1 MLSLRETINDIWFF
15 STDIYDDKFE
25 ETGLKKGI
33 FLDDQNIIKVI
44 CVKFSFS
51 FVSKWFLY
59 TILFHSESVATSRQG
74 SSSCLLR
81 SCDQM
86 VTGRRLRYGR
96 ALAIIQAEEYLDAV
110 TYHRGIQIPEY

>member
-1 MLSLRETINDIWFF
+1 MLTLRETINDIWFS
-15 STDIYDDKFE
+15 STDIYDEKFE
-25 ETGLKKGI
+25 ETGTERGI
-33 FLDDQNIIKVI
+33 FLDEKNIIKI
-44 CVKFSFS
+44 RFYQ
-51 FVSKWFLY
+51 FVSQWLVN

-74 SSSCLLR
+74 LSSCLLR

-110 TYHRGIQIPEY
+110 SYHKGVQILKY

>member
-1 MLSLRETINDIWFF
+1 MKS
-15 STDIYDDKFE
+15 SY
-25 ETGLKKGI
+25 
-33 FLDDQNIIKVI
+33 Q
-44 CVKFSFS
+44 
-51 FVSKWFLY
+51 FVSQWLVN

-74 SSSCLLR
+74 LSSCLLR

-110 TYHRGIQIPEY
+110 SYHKGIQILKY

>member
-1 MLSLRETINDIWFF
+1 MLTLRETINDIWFS
-15 STDIYDDKFE
+15 STDIYDEKFE
-25 ETGLKKGI
+25 ETGTERGI
-33 FLDDQNIIKVI
+33 FLDEYNIIKI
-44 CVKFSFS
+44 IKSS
-51 FVSKWFLY
+51 YQFVSQWLVN

-74 SSSCLLR
+74 LSSCLLR

-110 TYHRGIQIPEY
+110 SCHKGIQILKY